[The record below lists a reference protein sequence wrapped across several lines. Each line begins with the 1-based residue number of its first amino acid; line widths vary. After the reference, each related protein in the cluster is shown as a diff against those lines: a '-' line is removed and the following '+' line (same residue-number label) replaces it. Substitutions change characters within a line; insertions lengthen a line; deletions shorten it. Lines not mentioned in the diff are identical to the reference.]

1 MAFAETPNFFSK
13 HQKNSQVNLMSPPH
27 QVKTFASNFEIT
39 KNPTGAL
46 GGRTLNKRI
55 KRVVTYDDDN
65 VVIEKKNV
73 SPKDLKRSKFD
84 SQISFVH
91 FKQSVKGLSL
101 YGDLAPPTTIKQVD
115 GYQPVKRE
123 LVSAENK
130 KAPEKRSEM
139 PKEQSQVSL

>member
-1 MAFAETPNFFSK
+1 MYQK
-13 HQKNSQVNLMSPPH
+13 HQKNSQVNLMSPTH
-27 QVKTFASNFEIT
+27 QFNTFASNFDFT
-39 KNPTGAL
+39 KNTTGL
-46 GGRTLNKRI
+46 GGKTLNKRI
-55 KRVVTYDDDN
+55 KRVVNHEDDN

-101 YGDLAPPTTIKQVD
+101 YGDLAPPTTIKQID

-123 LVSAENK
+123 YVPAENK
-130 KAPEKRSEM
+130 KVPEKRTEM
-139 PKEQSQVSL
+139 PKEQSQVSLKQARI